1 MAQNTP
7 APTTISV
14 TVPDV
19 IAKRLEKLYKDQAH
33 YRREYDEY
41 IGESYDLA
49 RQYQAV
55 YQQHLTQINNEI
67 MTIYKL
73 LQQK

>member
-1 MAQNTP
+1 MAQNAP
-7 APTTISV
+7 APTTISI

-33 YRREYDEY
+33 YRSEYDEY
-41 IGESYDLA
+41 IGKSHHLA
-49 RQYQAV
+49 ERYQAT